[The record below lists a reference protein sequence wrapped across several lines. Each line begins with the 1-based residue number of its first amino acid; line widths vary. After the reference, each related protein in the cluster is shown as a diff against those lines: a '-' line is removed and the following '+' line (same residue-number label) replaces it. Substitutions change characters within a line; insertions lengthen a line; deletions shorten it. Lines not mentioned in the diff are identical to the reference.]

1 MRCHISPARATP
13 LSILP
18 TLAVAAV
25 ALNLVAVSAA
35 SAQDRM
41 PPILPDKYD
50 AAQKKEAEA
59 FQAARKGPVFGPF
72 SVLIR
77 SPELMTAYRIQGDY
91 LRLKP
96 SIGTKLSE
104 LIILVTA
111 REWTQDY
118 EWYVHAPIALKQ
130 GISQEIID
138 AIAQGR
144 RPTGMNEDQEIVYD
158 FTIELHRNRRIS
170 DATYERA
177 VKRFG
182 ENGVLDIA
190 GINGY
195 YTALAMAMNTT
206 RMPIPADGKR
216 LLRWPE

>member
-1 MRCHISPARATP
+1 MRR
-13 LSILP
+13 LSFAFAL
-18 TLAVAAV
+18 LV
-25 ALNLVAVSAA
+25 ALSSAA

-41 PPILPDKYD
+41 PPISPDKFD
-50 AAQKKEAEA
+50 EVQKKEADA
-59 FQAARKGPVFGPF
+59 FLAARKGPVFGPF

-96 SIGTKLSE
+96 SIGTMLSE

-118 EWYVHAPIALKQ
+118 EWYVHAPIALKR
-130 GISQEIID
+130 GISQEMID

-144 RPTGMNEDQEIVYD
+144 RPPGMNEDLEICYD
-158 FTIELHRNRRIS
+158 FSIELHRNKRIS
-170 DATYERA
+170 DATYDRA

-182 ENGVLDIA
+182 EKGVLDIA

-206 RMPIPADGKR
+206 RMPIPGDGKR
-216 LLRWPE
+216 LPRWPD